1 MQEPEHRTMQAGHRY
16 ILGEGEDFYGIWDLE
31 KPGRPVESFELTDA
45 GLQQAKRRFAQL
57 SQQDFWARFGPKALR
72 WALFG
77 GLGVW
82 IFTGLVLSLRSVV
95 DSPSTVDSPSPTL
108 GPVPIAPLTLA
119 DYFDPGWVQVV
130 RIAEN
135 MAFRVWV
142 AALAII
148 FALRLFDRGRQPT

>member
-1 MQEPEHRTMQAGHRY
+1 MQEPEHRSMQAGHRY
-16 ILGEGEDFYGIWDLE
+16 VLGEGEDFYWIRDLE

-57 SQQDFWARFGPKALR
+57 SRQDFWARFGPTALR

-77 GLGVW
+77 GLGLW
-82 IFTGLVLSLRSVV
+82 ILTGLVLWIR
-95 DSPSTVDSPSPTL
+95 
-108 GPVPIAPLTLA
+108 LA
-119 DYFDPGWVQVV
+119 VSYPAGVFGGFTEPFFGFGDPGWVKVAQV
-130 RIAEN
+130 AEN
-135 MAFRVWV
+135 VAFRVWV

>member
-45 GLQQAKRRFAQL
+45 GLQEAKRRFAQL
-57 SQQDFWARFGPKALR
+57 SQKDFWARFGPKALR
-72 WALFG
+72 WALFS

-82 IFTGLVLSLRSVV
+82 ILLGLVLWIRYSSF
-95 DSPSTVDSPSPTL
+95 SPFPDFWTP
-108 GPVPIAPLTLA
+108 GPIRDWRPITFSAP
-119 DYFDPGWVQVV
+119 YSQPVWFRV
-130 RIAEN
+130 AEVAEIV
-135 MAFRVWV
+135 AFRVWV

>member
-16 ILGEGEDFYGIWDLE
+16 VLGEGEDFYGIWDLE

-45 GLQQAKRRFAQL
+45 GLQEAKRRFAQL

-72 WALFG
+72 WALFS

-82 IFTGLVLSLRSVV
+82 ILAGLAVWIRNSFSF
-95 DSPSTVDSPSPTL
+95 PEL
-108 GPVPIAPLTLA
+108 GIPIGTPAPFFPGEPVWVRVTQLA
-119 DYFDPGWVQVV
+119 E
-130 RIAEN
+130 AT
-135 MAFRVWV
+135 AFRVWV
-142 AALAII
+142 TALAII